1 MTTVDKAY
9 EYDAESSE
17 FMEDFEVSDEAV
29 RRRYRP
35 GRPISIPGAL
45 SSATL
50 HTPRGPATLNLPA
63 PVATLAQFRA
73 LEQAVNATTQR
84 LNTVQAEL
92 MRVRRE
98 LAVRRRDQQGMGSSM
113 LLFSLLSQ
121 RQLRDDLEGHTH
133 TAVNS
138 PPVLPAG
145 GGGFASFL
153 PFLLLSQPGI
163 FGGSG
168 GSGAARSR
176 RAAIAE
182 QILPLALP
190 GPASQRLA
198 VALINADRSTR
209 RQAIAEQRMVEEA
222 VTASGGRLAKPDDLL
237 PFPTLH
243 QAFGRL
249 PADVQATIFKP
260 REDPKKGSAAS

>member
-1 MTTVDKAY
+1 MTTVDEAY
-9 EYDAESSE
+9 EYDVESSE

-73 LEQAVNATTQR
+73 LEQAVNASTQR

-168 GSGAARSR
+168 AARSR
-176 RAAIAE
+176 RAEIAE

-190 GPASQRLA
+190 GPASQRLV

-222 VTASGGRLAKPDDLL
+222 VTASGGRLTKPDDLL

-243 QAFGRL
+243 QAFSRL
-249 PADVQATIFKP
+249 PADVEAAIFKP

>member
-1 MTTVDKAY
+1 
-9 EYDAESSE
+9 
-17 FMEDFEVSDEAV
+17 
-29 RRRYRP
+29 
-35 GRPISIPGAL
+35 
-45 SSATL
+45 
-50 HTPRGPATLNLPA
+50 
-63 PVATLAQFRA
+63 
-73 LEQAVNATTQR
+73 
-84 LNTVQAEL
+84 
-92 MRVRRE
+92 
-98 LAVRRRDQQGMGSSM
+98 MGSSM

-168 GSGAARSR
+168 AARPR
-176 RAAIAE
+176 QAAIAE

-190 GPASQRLA
+190 GPAAQRLA

-222 VTASGGRLAKPDDLL
+222 VTASGGRLTKPDDLL

-243 QAFGRL
+243 QAFSRL
-249 PADVQATIFKP
+249 PADVQAAIFKP